1 MIPLIYVG
9 YAVITIVIALA
20 SIQVYQTSEA
30 VWNAY
35 DDTKDKVESLEGIGG
50 GLMGLALLGIGLMFM
65 TRRN

>member
-50 GLMGLALLGIGLMFM
+50 GLMGLALLGVGLFFF